1 MDRWARPRPESITLD
16 GVPRAVEIARLS
28 VGEMANVRLYIRM
41 LSLQEQR
48 LATLADRPVAE
59 QIALARDERDANAQ
73 LGAWIS
79 EVVTTSLRPAGAP
92 WLASSGVEVTDGQS
106 YCDAYDN
113 EAILAAFW
121 AIYLRNTLTEETR
134 KNSASPR
141 GSADGS
147 PQSESPRRGD
157 TPESRAGDA
166 SPSDS
171 TSAAAVSVTTFPI
184 ANPSGTTAAPSR
196 PASVLSA
203 V

>member
-16 GVPRAVEIARLS
+16 GVARAVEIAHLD
-28 VGEMANVRLYIRM
+28 VGERANVRLYIRM

-48 LATLADRPVAE
+48 LATFGDRPVAE

-73 LGAWIS
+73 LGAWVT
-79 EVVTTSLRPAGAP
+79 EVVATSLRPVAP
-92 WLASSGVEVTDGQS
+92 WTSASGLEVTDGVT
-106 YCDAYDN
+106 YCDAYGND
-113 EAILAAFW
+113 AILAAFW
-121 AIYLRNTLTEETR
+121 AIYLRNELDEDTR

-141 GSADGS
+141 GSAAGS
-147 PQSESPRRGD
+147 PPSESPARGD
-157 TPESRAGDA
+157 GPANPVDGA

-171 TSAAAVSVTTFPI
+171 TSPAAVSVTTFPI

-196 PASVLSA
+196 PVSALSA